1 MGGREMSERPEI
13 PAYFAGRQYVEED
26 VQGGSGD
33 TPDEAVEDYLANHA
47 DDEVDYLDGG
57 DADSGKFIV
66 EIYTVRKPSED
77 EYQEYDFEL
86 DKSVEARVVYWNREP
101 DPEWPG
107 LSRIIYLQE
116 ENTGSESV
124 DADARE
130 GAK

>member
-1 MGGREMSERPEI
+1 MGGREMSERPET
-13 PAYFAGRQYVEED
+13 PYFAGRQYVEED
-26 VQGGSGD
+26 VQGGFGD